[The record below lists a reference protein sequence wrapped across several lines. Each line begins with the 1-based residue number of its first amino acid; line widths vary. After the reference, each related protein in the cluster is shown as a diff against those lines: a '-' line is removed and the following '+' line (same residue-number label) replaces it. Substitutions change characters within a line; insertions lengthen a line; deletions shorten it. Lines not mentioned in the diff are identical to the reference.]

1 MNIRDLCE
9 KLFNDDKQNSNQE
22 HHDGNL
28 VDAMHHSQIEVAFA
42 VGVVFAEEIT
52 EHRTQLEIFFQSTH
66 GLGRIRI
73 GL

>member
-28 VDAMHHSQIEVAFA
+28 VDAVHHSQIEVGFA
-42 VGVVFAEEIT
+42 IGVGFAEEIA
-52 EHRTQLEIFFQSTH
+52 EYRPQLEIFF
-66 GLGRIRI
+66 
-73 GL
+73 